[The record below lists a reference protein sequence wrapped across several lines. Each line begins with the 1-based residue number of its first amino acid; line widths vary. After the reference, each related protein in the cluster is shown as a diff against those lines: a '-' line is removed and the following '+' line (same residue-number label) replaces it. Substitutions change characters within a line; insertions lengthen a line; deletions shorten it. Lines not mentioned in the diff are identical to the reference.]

1 MSKLDELYRLHRLI
15 DGRRTGLPRAAL
27 ITEHGFSRS
36 TLSRLIADLRDKLGA
51 PLIHDKDRNGY
62 RYDTADALAVRYQ
75 LVDDLIVS
83 LRVEIERPEASS
95 GLGFGS
101 SLSG

>member
-1 MSKLDELYRLHRLI
+1 MSRLDELYRLHRLN

-62 RYDTADALAVRYQ
+62 R
-75 LVDDLIVS
+75 
-83 LRVEIERPEASS
+83 
-95 GLGFGS
+95 
-101 SLSG
+101 